1 MSVKNYLA
9 FACLFAVL
17 AARAATLT
25 YTGANKGD
33 WNTPSN
39 WDGTA
44 VPTIDDDVII
54 NAKWVWSAISIS
66 AKSITIS
73 GNGTNAG
80 LVIGGKNMTKDDV
93 KKQVPYDDTAATTIT
108 MTVVNDVSLSN
119 AHLSLGGRRSLAKCV
134 DTIGATIGGN
144 FTLSGGAIAVFYAGE
159 TAGMD
164 IFDQTT
170 SSALLYANAN
180 GVTIGGA
187 LSVGASSFLYAENDG
202 LTGTPV
208 FFKPATL
215 NVASGGTIS
224 ASARGW
230 NKYNYKDT
238 AAPYPVGTISDAN
251 SYNGLTYAFAPGFT
265 YATCPAHGGLGS
277 KTKNT
282 SSLRYVTASDGTY
295 VSANFMQATY
305 GNAEAPFLPG
315 SPGGFQWSDGCR
327 GGGSVCI
334 FASGTA
340 TISGTVEA
348 NGSKGRTPGSGG
360 SVWISGATIYVDADA
375 TVSASGG
382 NDTDGRTL
390 AGGGGRISLA
400 GGLAQAQI
408 DSLAGGA
415 SATSLGLCPSA
426 LSDTMFNVVGGIN
439 GDGATYAE
447 NGTATTVF
455 NSSVVL
461 PVSVTATPSLYSTPS
476 PSYGFHIIARADLPT
491 TATIAEATTYPAFYR
506 ANRRYTHS
514 GYTATDSEGDGVSDI
529 SAATKHVTVVWKWT
543 TIEDRVR
550 IRPVGGGTITV
561 NGVDCTTAADIWVAS
576 GAALS
581 ISATDGAGAFAAW
594 YGDFDGGQSTVATL
608 SLTAMPGMIIYGV
621 FSDATG
627 TAKSYIGAND
637 GFWDVDANWSP
648 AGAPSPLDNVT
659 ISSKQVKSYGVAV
672 AKSLTLSAGKLAVG
686 GASAA
691 TTTAQTAPTDA
702 DIFGFGLVLSG
713 DFTATGASA
722 FSLGARRPSAKIFA
736 SSIGGNLSLAGTS
749 TFAAYAEPYNGAL
762 NASGKI
768 DLPSYADAAT
778 AITVGGA
785 MTLLDSAVIYP
796 ENDVMTG
803 TAIRFDVAGDVE
815 IGSSASVDASNR
827 GWGWTKKTDYGG
839 IVDPRSIRT
848 EGTYF
853 TFAPGYGSSWG
864 TGGAYGGTGTEAV
877 NGKPSGAA
885 YGYKYAPYLCG
896 SPCGAY
902 SGTTVTWRP
911 GGTVWIKTPCAMTVN
926 GIVKANSTMGSSTG
940 GRSSAG
946 GVWLV
951 CGEFTA
957 GANAS
962 LEAKATQNVSGSVA
976 AGTGGRI
983 SIAIGVSDSDLS
995 ALAAGEEP
1003 NGLSYSDEITVISA
1017 FATGG
1022 HYIANSITY
1031 PSVDGTLTTV
1041 MGAMS
1046 SYPLTVAS
1054 VPAGVYAEGLD
1065 YSVVN
1070 VTVGEP
1076 YAVTAPAYAFDS
1088 AHSNMV
1094 RYACAGWVVSNA
1106 TAEVASG
1113 VGTTASFTP
1122 ETGPFFLTWL
1132 WNGRENIAA
1141 IEANDATLGAV
1152 SANGGAAGAT
1162 ATVWT
1167 AMFGSVSIAAIPEEG
1182 AEFLYWVGD
1191 VPFGKARDNPL
1202 VFATAKPRRLTAVFR
1217 LAEAPTVRTWV
1228 GGKNQQHEW
1237 LNTNYWSPSNIP
1249 GLNDDVIIATGTVDV
1264 SNRIDVASLT
1274 VCGDARVR
1282 IGGVAKTDN
1291 QPYLVCIADIRD
1303 RDDEYQLKS
1312 YSETFLEEVGLVV
1325 GGDLVITNQGQIS
1338 VGALNLPYSATVLVG
1353 GDMRLGDT
1361 AKVAIFATATNDMFT
1376 IATGTSWLTV
1386 SGTLSVEDTA
1396 HLYARCEQFTGAGV
1410 ILRPNI
1416 LRVAEGATLDARG
1429 AGFSWIGTRTP
1440 ASDAPLSSHGGS
1452 GHNTAGGYGG
1462 RGSGSN
1468 YALAEDW
1475 GMTYGNEYAPTLPGT
1490 FGSFYSESYTG
1501 GGLLR
1506 IHANRVAIAGTLDAS
1521 AYDSTHYSGGAG
1533 GGIWLTALKT
1543 LDVAATAAFIA
1554 HGGRSSHS
1562 GGGLG
1567 GGGRI
1572 AIGVRLS
1579 EAQIAQLATSG
1590 SFEDMAKRDATDE
1603 WRAGNPLVTIDLSP
1617 GKKYDGSNP
1626 PTEAESPEL
1635 YGTFRYLAIPP
1646 SGLAIHLK

>member
-17 AARAATLT
+17 AARATTLT

-54 NAKWVWSAISIS
+54 NAKWVWSATSIS

-73 GNGTNAG
+73 GNGSNAG

-93 KKQVPYDDTAATTIT
+93 QKQVPYDDTATTTIT

-119 AHLSLGGRRSLAKCV
+119 AHLSLGGRRSLAKRV

-164 IFDQTT
+164 IFDQTA
-170 SSALLYANAN
+170 SAARLYANAN
-180 GVTIGGA
+180 VVTIGGA
-187 LSVGASSFLYAENDG
+187 LSVGASSFLYVENDG

-208 FFKPATL
+208 FFRPATL

-230 NKYNYKDT
+230 NKYNYT
-238 AAPYPVGTISDAN
+238 AAPYPVATISDAN

-282 SSLRYVTASDGTY
+282 LSLRYVTASDGTY
-295 VSANFMQATY
+295 VSTNFMQATY

-327 GGGSVCI
+327 GGGSVCV
-334 FASGTA
+334 FASGA
-340 TISGTVEA
+340 VTISGTVEA

-360 SVWISGATIYVDADA
+360 SVWISGVTVDVDPDA

-390 AGGGGRISLA
+390 AAGGGRISIS
-400 GGLAQAQI
+400 GGLSQAQI
-408 DSLAGGA
+408 DALASGA
-415 SATSLGLCPSA
+415 TATSLGLGSST
-426 LSDTMFNVVGGIN
+426 LSDAMFNVFGGIN
-439 GDGATYAE
+439 GDGVTYASS
-447 NGTATTVF
+447 GTATILL
-455 NSSVVL
+455 NSSIVL
-461 PVSVTATPSLYSTPS
+461 PVSVTATPALYSAST

-506 ANRRYTHS
+506 GYRRYTHS
-514 GYTATDSEGDGVSDI
+514 GYTATDSNGDGVSDI
-529 SAATKHVTVVWKWT
+529 SAATKHVTVVWNWA

-561 NGVDCTTAADIWVAS
+561 NGVDYAADADIWVAPN
-576 GAALS
+576 AALS
-581 ISATDGAGAFAAW
+581 VSATDGAGAFTAW
-594 YGDFDGGQSTVATL
+594 YGDFAGGKSMAAKL
-608 SLTAMPGMIIYGV
+608 SLTAMPGMTIYGV

-627 TAKSYIGAND
+627 TAKSYVGAND

-648 AGAPSPLDNVT
+648 AGAPSPLDDVT

-785 MTLLDSAVIYP
+785 MTLSDSAVIYP

-839 IVDPRSIRT
+839 IVDSRSIQT

-864 TGGAYGGTGTEAV
+864 TGGAYGGTGTAAV

-911 GGTVWIKTPCAMTVN
+911 GGTVWIKTPGAMTVN

-962 LEAKATQNVSGSVA
+962 LEARATQNVAGSQA
-976 AGTGGRI
+976 PGTGGRV
-983 SIAIGVSDSDLS
+983 SIAIGVSDTDLS

-1076 YAVTAPAYAFDS
+1076 YAVTAPACAFDS

-1152 SANGGAAGAT
+1152 SANGGVAGAT

-1167 AMFGSVSIAAIPEEG
+1167 DMSGSVSIAATPEEG

-1217 LAEAPTVRTWV
+1217 VAEAPMVRTWV
-1228 GGKNQQHEW
+1228 GGDKQREW
-1237 LNTNYWSPSNIP
+1237 LNTNYWSPANLP
-1249 GLNDDVIIATGTVDV
+1249 GLADDVVISAGTVDV
-1264 SNRIDVASLT
+1264 SNRIEVASLI
-1274 VCGDARVR
+1274 VCGSAIVR
-1282 IGGVAKTDN
+1282 IAAKPHPGQLN
-1291 QPYLVCIADIRD
+1291 PKAIGISSIRGFND
-1303 RDDEYQLKS
+1303 TYQLYPYKD
-1312 YSETFLEEVGLVV
+1312 TFLDEIAIVTTGDFIVSNSAQVV
-1325 GGDLVITNQGQIS
+1325 LGAINQG
-1338 VGALNLPYSATVLVG
+1338 YSAVVDVG
-1353 GDMRLGDT
+1353 GDMRLKDN
-1361 AKVAIFATATNDMFT
+1361 AQFAIFATATNDTFT
-1376 IATGTSWLTV
+1376 VASGTSWLTV
-1386 SGTLSVEDTA
+1386 DGVLSLEDSSIFYT
-1396 HLYARCEQFTGAGV
+1396 RCEQYTGAGV
-1410 ILRPNI
+1410 ILRPNT
-1416 LRVAEGATLDARG
+1416 LRVAEGATLDASG

-1452 GHNTAGGYGG
+1452 SHNTAGGYGG
-1462 RGSGSN
+1462 RGSGADYSLPDN
-1468 YALAEDW
+1468 W
-1475 GMTYGNEYAPTLPGT
+1475 GLTYGNEYAPTLPGT

-1506 IHANRVAIAGTLDAS
+1506 IHANRAAIAGTLDAS

-1533 GGIWLTALKT
+1533 GGIWLTASKT
-1543 LDVAATAAFIA
+1543 LDVAATAAFIV
-1554 HGGRSSHS
+1554 HGGRSSHE

-1590 SFEDMAKRDATDE
+1590 SFEDMAKRDATTE
-1603 WRAGNPLVTIDLSP
+1603 WRAENPLVTIDLSP
-1617 GKKYDGSNP
+1617 GKKFDGSNP
-1626 PTEAESPEL
+1626 PIEANRPEL
-1635 YGTFRYLAIPP
+1635 YGTFRYLANPP